1 MNERDTGLGR
11 DLSRL
16 FDGFTKKAERFLK
29 EKDGASGVGGEEWS
43 KDLIKRYH
51 SVLEKLTDPPL
62 YFGTIIG
69 SVHDEVGKKD
79 LLAVSCNSRLLILN
93 KPEGEEL
100 HSGKLVKIS
109 SKTMQIVGQT
119 DSFAVGDICIVKEVI
134 NEFSEVDINGNRK
147 FVFNGQFV
155 AKIQE
160 NDRVILDGSNSI
172 VVGWLGNSQKRFRLG
187 SKPIVTW
194 DDIGGLKEAKEQLI
208 EAIEMP
214 VRYKEYYQYYNKKP
228 IRGVVVFGPPGCGKT
243 MILEATA
250 TAVAKLHGQEAL
262 ESGFINIKG
271 AEILEMYVG
280 VAEATVRNIFA
291 AARAHKKKYGY
302 PAVIAIDEAEAL
314 LPRRGSRKSSD
325 VETTI
330 VPTFL
335 TEMQG
340 IDDSD
345 AIVVLATNRVDLID
359 PAVIRDCR
367 IDRHVEIGRPDRES
381 AVKIIQLNLRNIPL
395 ASCHL
400 EEMTAFIVDEFYSS
414 KYKFYDIKRNSGET
428 MAFTLSH
435 LVNGAMLT
443 GVVDKATSF
452 SMKRDI
458 EAKVKTGLSKDDVGR
473 AIQQTYEQKFNLDHS
488 DELREFVHDFSNELS
503 PGSIQKVKQAAKP

>member
-1 MNERDTGLGR
+1 MSEQDRDFGR

-29 EKDGASGVGGEEWS
+29 EKDGAVVGGNEES

-62 YFGTIIG
+62 YFGTVIG
-69 SVHDEVGKKD
+69 SVHDEAGKKD
-79 LLAVSCNSRLLILN
+79 LLAVSCNGRLVILN
-93 KPEGEEL
+93 KPEGKEL
-100 HSGKLVKIS
+100 HPGELVKIS
-109 SKTMQIVGQT
+109 SKTMQIVGQA
-119 DSFAVGDICIVKEVI
+119 DSFAVGDICVVKEVI
-134 NEFSEVDINGNRK
+134 HEFSEVDINGNRK
-147 FVFNGQFV
+147 VVFNGQFG
-155 AKIQE
+155 KIQE
-160 NDRVILDGSNSI
+160 NDRVVLDGSNSI

-187 SKPIVTW
+187 SKPTVTW

-214 VRYKEYYQYYNKKP
+214 IRYKEYYQHYNKKP
-228 IRGVVVFGPPGCGKT
+228 IRGVIVFGPPGCGKT

-280 VAEATVRNIFA
+280 VAEATIRNIFS
-291 AARAHKKKYGY
+291 AARAHRKKYGY

-330 VPTFL
+330 VPAFL

-340 IDDSD
+340 VDDSD
-345 AIVVLATNRVDLID
+345 AIVILATNRVDLID

-367 IDRHVEIGRPDRES
+367 IDRHVEIGRPDRGS
-381 AVKIIQLNLRNIPL
+381 AVKIVQLNLRNVPL
-395 ASCHL
+395 VGCNL
-400 EEMTAFIVDEFYSS
+400 EEMTTFIVDEFYSS
-414 KYKFYDIKRNSGET
+414 KYKFYDIKRSSGET
-428 MAFTLSH
+428 MAFTLAH

-452 SMKRDI
+452 SMKRDV
-458 EAKVKTGLSKDDVGR
+458 EAKVKTGLSKDDVCR
-473 AIQQTYEQKFNLDHS
+473 AIQQTYEQKFNLDHG